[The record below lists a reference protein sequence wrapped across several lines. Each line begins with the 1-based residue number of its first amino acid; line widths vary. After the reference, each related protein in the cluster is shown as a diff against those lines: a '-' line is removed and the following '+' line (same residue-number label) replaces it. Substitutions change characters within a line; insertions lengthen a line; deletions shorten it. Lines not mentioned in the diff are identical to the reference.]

1 VEPDVAAPD
10 RAPGRIRSRP
20 RGKRLFDIL
29 VAGVCLLVLAPVLL
43 LVAALVRLTSPG
55 PALFHQTRMGQYGR
69 PFRMYKFRTMRAG
82 CSDRLHRDY
91 VTELLLDDQPRAG
104 GKSGLYKLAADPRI
118 TRLGAFL
125 RRTSLD
131 ELPQLFNVLRG
142 DMSVVGPRPMLPWE
156 LELVTPPYLERL
168 AVPAGIT
175 GLWQV
180 SGRNKLTMK
189 QGLELD
195 VEYVRTASFALDLLI
210 VVKTALVVLLPRG
223 GAR

>member
-91 VTELLLDDQPRAG
+91 VTELLQDDQPRAG